1 MVSKKKGAHITAKLV
16 PGIQLWK
23 WSKLDATVVEEW
35 ESEGNDSNVHLSVLC
50 FTHWM
55 PRTS

>member
-23 WSKLDATVVEEW
+23 WSKLDAIVVEEW
-35 ESEGNDSNVHLSVLC
+35 ESEENDGNVH
-50 FTHWM
+50 
-55 PRTS
+55 